1 MMPKS
6 LSRSELQTHIPI
18 QLLVTSPPDKNKAKL
33 LFSPDNSNVLLP
45 LFSIS
50 EISTT
55 IDLVARNKI
64 YMLFLVLHFP
74 AASSASSG
82 DSTFKTSPKYFYF
95 SSAPYSTLT
104 PSYNH
109 LLPRPPRKAPQI
121 R

>member
-1 MMPKS
+1 MMSKS

-18 QLLVTSPPDKNKAKL
+18 QLLVTSPPPKNKAKF
-33 LFSPDNSNVLLP
+33 LFFPDNSNVLLP

-55 IDLVARNKI
+55 IYLVAKNKI

-74 AASSASSG
+74 AAPSASSG
-82 DSTFKTSPKYFYF
+82 DSTFKTSLKYFYF

-104 PSYNH
+104 PSYNR
-109 LLPRPPRKAPQI
+109 LLPMLPRKAPQMS
-121 R
+121 